1 MYIDESVADSVLKI
15 IESYVTSLG
24 SYLFLGIAIG
34 LFVCFIISSIS
45 LDFVIR
51 REFRNNKEKYINDFL
66 DRNRE
71 YFDKLLINYK
81 E

>member
-1 MYIDESVADSVLKI
+1 MHIDESVADSFLKI

-34 LFVCFIISSIS
+34 LSVCFIVSSIS

-51 REFRNNKEKYINDFL
+51 RELRNNKEKYINDFL

-71 YFDKLLINYK
+71 HFDKLLINDK